1 MTMGAK
7 KRRVAARIKYGQ
19 ICAECSMAKR
29 GLTKIAVVGMG
40 YVGVPVAALLA
51 DQKGIDVTGIQRRS
65 QRSGWKIDLINSG
78 KSPVEGDE
86 PGLDELISRVVKKG
100 RFRVTDD
107 ASVIKEMDII
117 LIDVQTPTD
126 GADHKPRYLSLK
138 EVSRQVGAY
147 LKRGALVVIESTVAP
162 GTTENVVLPILERK
176 SGLKA
181 GRGFY
186 LAYSYERVMPG
197 RLLDYIV
204 NLPRIVGGVNKKSQD
219 KAVQLYKKIVKS
231 RILASDILTAETS
244 KTIEN
249 AYRDVN
255 IAFANEMAMVCESL
269 GIDVYEVRDL
279 INSRAERHMHVPGIG
294 VGGHCLP
301 KDTWLLNYGVNKYGR
316 SLINPEFVQLA
327 RKINNFMPIHA
338 TAMVK
343 AALAAKKVPMR
354 DAKIALLGAAYLE
367 DSDDVRNTPA
377 YDLVRELE
385 ADGAE
390 VVVHDPYVTRFPEAE
405 LTKDLRHA
413 LTGADCLVI
422 STKHKPYLK
431 LNLTKLKSLMR
442 TPIIV
447 DGRNVVDR
455 EKAEKVGFLYK
466 GIGKG

>member
-1 MTMGAK
+1 MSKG
-7 KRRVAARIKYGQ
+7 
-19 ICAECSMAKR
+19 S
-29 GLTKIAVVGMG
+29 LTKIAVVGMG
-40 YVGVPVAALLA
+40 YVGIPVAALLA
-51 DQKGIDVTGIQRRS
+51 DQKGVDVTGIQRRS
-65 QRSGWKIDLINSG
+65 QRSGWKIDALNAG
-78 KSPVEGDE
+78 KSPFEGDE
-86 PGLDELISRVVKKG
+86 PGLAGLIGKVVKKG

-107 ASVIKEMDII
+107 FSVIKDMNII

-126 GADHKPRYLSLK
+126 GVDHKPRYLSLK
-138 EVSRQVGAY
+138 EVSRHVGSY
-147 LKRGALVVIESTVAP
+147 MKKKALVVIESTVAP
-162 GTTENVVLPILERK
+162 GTTQNVVQPILERK
-176 SGLKA
+176 SGMKA
-181 GRGFY
+181 GTDFF

-204 NLPRIVGGVNKKSQD
+204 NLPRIVGGVNKKSRD
-219 KAVQLYKKIVKS
+219 KAVQLYKKIVKAN
-231 RILASDILTAETS
+231 ILSTDILTAETS

-269 GIDVYEVRDL
+269 GIDAYEVRDL

-316 SLINPEFVQLA
+316 LPINPEFVQLA
-327 RKINNFMPIHA
+327 RKINNFMPIRA

-343 AALAAKKVPMR
+343 EALAFKKVGLR
-354 DAKIALLGAAYLE
+354 TAKIALLGVAYLE

-390 VVVHDPYVTRFPEAE
+390 VVAHDPYVNQFPEAE
-405 LTKDLRHA
+405 LTKDLDIA
-413 LTGADCLVI
+413 LAGADCVVI
-422 STKHKPYLK
+422 ATKHKPYFK
-431 LNLTKLKSLMR
+431 LNLKKVKTLMR

-447 DGRNVVDR
+447 DGRDVLDR
-455 EKAEKVGFLYK
+455 GRVEKAGFLYK